1 MIFLIELFYKLEVR
15 IEVFLHH
22 LITAVLFIILLIGAS
37 QNFGTSGHC
46 LRLGLVLI
54 LMALTDH
61 PLNFTLLLKNL
72 GYAETKWWP
81 RLCQISGIVFVVTKL
96 ILTGMA
102 IYIVAN
108 KDDNTF
114 LIPSHSFSNWL
125 SYDASLGETSIII
138 LILILYSSSY
148 FCLFKSTLGMLRRS
162 WVMRTRTSVAAPR
175 NLMRIVQVGLILIWS
190 WYHRHTF

>member
-1 MIFLIELFYKLEVR
+1 MIFLIELFYRLEVR
-15 IEVFLHH
+15 IEVVLHH

-37 QNFGTSGHC
+37 QNFGTSRHC

-102 IYIVAN
+102 IYIMAN

-138 LILILYSSSY
+138 LVSIFLFLLLLVQIYIGYVTSKLGNAYKNKRRCSTESDENCSS
-148 FCLFKSTLGMLRRS
+148 GVDIDM
-162 WVMRTRTSVAAPR
+162 VVVP
-175 NLMRIVQVGLILIWS
+175 
-190 WYHRHTF
+190 